1 MTSDTEMRDNVDKIL
16 DECIDRINR
25 GESLEV
31 CLTDYPEYSEELRPL
46 LSAMLEAKTAHSFEP
61 SAQAKSFH
69 KQRFTA
75 ALVASRE
82 RRAEKKPIFNWIL
95 GWSKVGATV
104 TVAIVI
110 ALVGY
115 FGLRPALMTPV
126 MIAQPNPEGNFV
138 FLVSD
143 EVNDIGDFEELNLSI
158 SRISLHLSG
167 DEEKIVE
174 FKPGIQMV
182 DLTHLQGERAQ
193 QIWRG
198 DIPVGEYSKVFLEV
212 SEVSGILLESGEEIE
227 IKLPS
232 GKLQISTPF
241 EVESGEVTNF
251 VYDLTVVKAGKSG
264 QYILKPQIGQ
274 SGADQDFIKV
284 EPEEQPE
291 AKGKSNKSKGKPQKP
306 GKPEEQSKEFD
317 GIITAITDGAYNAS
331 PWTMTLEGVEGD
343 VTVFVAELEG
353 TPLPGAKVKVE
364 GILIDNTIE
373 GAKAEIEGEE

>member
-1 MTSDTEMRDNVDKIL
+1 MTSDTEMKDNLDKIL

-25 GESLEV
+25 GESVEA
-31 CLTDYPEYSEELRPL
+31 CLTDYPECSEELRPL
-46 LSAMLEAKTAHSFEP
+46 LSAMLDTQSAYSFTPSVRAKNSHR
-61 SAQAKSFH
+61 
-69 KQRFTA
+69 QRFTT

-82 RRAEKKPIFNWIL
+82 RRARKKPVYTWIL
-95 GWSKVGATV
+95 GWSKVWGPVAA
-104 TVAIVI
+104 AIVI

-143 EVNDIGDFEELNLSI
+143 EVNAISDFQKLNLSI
-158 SRISLHLSG
+158 SRVSLHLSG
-167 DEEKIVE
+167 DDEKIIE
-174 FKPGIQMV
+174 FEPGVQML
-182 DLTHLQGERAQ
+182 DLTDLQGNRAQ
-193 QIWRG
+193 EIWRG
-198 DIPVGEYSKVFLEV
+198 DIPEGEYSKVFLEV

-232 GKLQISTPF
+232 GKLQISKPF
-241 EVESGEVTNF
+241 RVESGEVTNF

-274 SGADQDFIKV
+274 SGANQDFIKV
-284 EPEEQPE
+284 KPEVQPE
-291 AKGKSNKSKGKPQKP
+291 NKGKSKGKPQKP
-306 GKPEEQSKEFD
+306 GKPEEQSEEFD

-343 VTVFVAELEG
+343 VTVCVAELEG
-353 TPLPGAKVKVE
+353 TPSPGAKVKVE
-364 GILIDNTIE
+364 GVLIDNAIE